1 MPFSTALSGLKA
13 ASNDLKITGNNISN
27 ASTVGF
33 KESRSEFSDVYSANS
48 FASGSQQIG
57 SGVQV
62 GTVSQQFG
70 QGTISFTSNSLDVAI
85 DGEGFFVLA
94 DEGATTYSRAGLFGL
109 DKDGF
114 VVNNTGSRL
123 QGFSANEQGTI
134 GGILGDVFI
143 ETGNLAPRQTTSV
156 NSLLNLDAEA
166 PVLAQFGTTIGSL
179 GPQIGE
185 AQGGVPID
193 TPSVLATSGAP
204 TPFDFS
210 VNSNSSITS
219 NSPITPFDFSV
230 NSPSAVTATQTSVG
244 HDFSVNSPSTLAS
257 ISPPVN
263 FNFSNKSSAVK
274 ATAPVTG
281 FNFGAAGASATF
293 DVTIANGSGGNGN
306 TTVPITLNTNIT
318 DINDLLADINDDL
331 VGIDVV
337 AIENPPASGLI
348 EFQAA
353 VAGESSTVTVNNFAL
368 GGGGVTLGDIQAALG
383 GIADGATSS
392 GSTFDITV
400 VGGTNDGTATINL
413 NANITTFQA
422 LITDIQDQL
431 TASGIGVDVRNDPSN
446 SGRLQFFSTDDGVAS
461 TVTVDNFVAGSTD
474 TTTND
479 IVNLLGVTDGAT
491 SVAPGTGAIG
501 AVGSLTAATFDLT
514 IANGSGVG
522 GNRTVTVT
530 LDQNIASGDLDTLV
544 SVINAQLN
552 AVAAPGIDVRAQED
566 PNNAGL
572 LQFYATVAG
581 ESSTVTVDNYQ
592 VSGIAG
598 DQVTNVADIVN
609 LLGGITDGAV
619 AADGSNTAATFEVR
633 LSGGADGAANQT
645 QVITLDSNIQ
655 TLQDLITDIRDDLA
669 NTGIGMDVREDPA
682 RPGQG
687 ILQFFSTVPGEGS
700 IIEIDPRVALTLG
713 NSVTQTNVENVLGRI
728 QMGATNSN
736 PDPSG
741 FTGATGEVG
750 NLSAASFD
758 ITLSGATQ
766 NNGGPVTITLDSDVQ
781 TLDDLIEDIQ
791 DELRLANI
799 GVDVREDPD
808 NAGQLQFFA
817 TVAGEPATITVNNLN
832 SSNPGVTADNLARV
846 LNLATGVTEAGIAAV
861 DNGYPVQSVDIVNS
875 QDPANVFT
883 TTVTTLPGESAAE
896 IAARFNDVAGVSAS
910 ASTAARI
917 PDADYLNSNG
927 NLAVTVNGVRF
938 TSPTLAQLATDINNT
953 NGLQGVQAEIEA
965 ATGDLLVTAA
975 LGNDLVFSID
985 SQDIADSIS
994 VQGPNGQP
1002 TVLDLL
1008 GGDQAASVGGT
1019 LNFIL
1024 DEDVTLANAD
1034 PDRTA
1039 LFGALEE
1046 QNFTE
1051 FEINSFD
1058 PTNQETYNSAT
1069 SVTIFDSLGNS
1080 HVMTQYFVKE
1090 PFRADEP
1097 GSQPNRWTMYVQIDG
1112 VDVGDPDP
1120 TLAAPDNTLPTQA
1133 GFRLQFNEAG
1143 ELVDAETPTI
1153 HITNWTPTDP
1163 DGNPT
1168 GALGPINVLSGAVL
1182 PVPEGPAISS
1192 NFTIDLSDSTQF
1204 GSVFSVSSVAQN
1216 GFTTGRLSGLDI
1228 SDTGVIFARYTNGE
1242 NQVLGQVALANFAN
1256 VQGLKNLGGTG
1267 WAETF
1272 ESGEPVVGTPRS
1284 ASLGA
1289 LNAGALEDSN
1299 VELSEQLVNLI
1310 IAQRNFQASAKTI
1323 ETVDAVTQT
1332 IMNLR

>member
-33 KESRSEFSDVYSANS
+33 KESRTEFADVFSASN
-48 FASGSQQIG
+48 FASGADQVG
-57 SGVQV
+57 SGVKV
-62 GTVSQQFG
+62 GKVSQQFE

-85 DGEGFFVLA
+85 DGEGFFILEE
-94 DEGATTYSRAGLFGL
+94 EGVTTYTRAGLFGL

-114 VVNNTGSRL
+114 VVNNAGSRL
-123 QGFSANEQGTI
+123 QGFTANGQGTV

-143 ETGNLAPRQTTSV
+143 ETGNLAPRQTTRV
-156 NSLLNLDAEA
+156 NSQVELDAEA
-166 PVLAQFGTTIGSL
+166 PVLAQFGTTITAL
-179 GPQIGE
+179 GPQIGN
-185 AQGGVPID
+185 AQGGVPLD
-193 TPSVLATSGAP
+193 TPSVLATNAPP

-210 VNSNSSITS
+210 VDSNSAITA

-230 NSPSAVTATQTSVG
+230 NSPSAVTATQAVIG

-257 ISPPVN
+257 LSAPVN
-263 FNFSNKSSAVK
+263 FNFANKPTAVK
-274 ATAPVTG
+274 ATGPVTG
-281 FNFGAAGASATF
+281 FNFSAGAANASF

-306 TTVPITLNTNIT
+306 TTVTVNLTTNVT
-318 DINDLLADINDDL
+318 DITSLLADINDDL

-337 AIENPPASGLI
+337 AVENPPASGLI

-353 VAGESSTVTVNNFAL
+353 VAGEASTVTVDNFVP
-368 GGGGVTLGDIQAALG
+368 GGGGVTAADVQGALG
-383 GIADGATSS
+383 GITDGSTSS
-392 GSTFDITV
+392 GATFEV
-400 VGGTNDGTATINL
+400 AVAGGTNDGSATINL
-413 NANITTFQA
+413 NANITTFQG
-422 LITDIQDQL
+422 LLTDIQDQL
-431 TASGIGVDVRNDPSN
+431 TAAGIGVDVRSDPSN

-461 TVTVDNFVAGSTD
+461 TITVSNYLAGTSD

-479 IVNLLGVTDGAT
+479 ITNLLGISDGAT
-491 SVAPGTGAIG
+491 NVVPGAGASG
-501 AVGSLTAATFDLT
+501 AVGSLTAASFDIT

-530 LDQNIASGDLDTLV
+530 LDQNIANGDLDTLV
-544 SVINAQLN
+544 SAINAQLD
-552 AVAAPGIDVRAQED
+552 AVAVPGIDVRAQED
-566 PNNAGL
+566 PDNAGL
-572 LQFYATVAG
+572 LQFFATVAG
-581 ESSTVTVDNYQ
+581 EASTVTVDNFQ

-598 DQVTNVADIVN
+598 DQVTNTADIVN
-609 LLGGITDGAV
+609 LLGGITDGATE
-619 AADGSNTAATFEVR
+619 ANGSNTAASFEVR

-669 NTGIGMDVREDPA
+669 NTGIGLDVREDPA

-687 ILQFFSTVPGEGS
+687 ILQFFSTVSGEGS
-700 IIEIDPRVALTLG
+700 IIELDPRVALTLG
-713 NSVTQTNVENVLGRI
+713 NSVTQANVENALGRI
-728 QMGATNSN
+728 QMGASNDN

-741 FTGATGEVG
+741 VNGTTGEVG
-750 NLSAASFD
+750 NLSSATFD
-758 ITLSGATQ
+758 ITLDGATQ
-766 NNGGPVTITLDSDVQ
+766 NNGGPVTITLDSDIQ
-781 TLDDLIEDIQ
+781 TLDDLIADIQ

-817 TVAGEPATITVNNLN
+817 TVAGEPANITVNNLN
-832 SSNPGVTADNLARV
+832 TANPGVTADNLSRV
-846 LNLATGVTEAGIAAV
+846 LNLATGVTEQGVAAV
-861 DNGYPVQSVDIVNS
+861 DNGYPVQSVDIVNTT
-875 QDPANVFT
+875 DPANVVT

-910 ASTAARI
+910 ASTSARI
-917 PDADYLNSNG
+917 PDADYLNNNG

-938 TSPTLAQLATDINNT
+938 TSPTLAALADDINNT
-953 NGLQGVQAEIEA
+953 NALRGISAELDA
-965 ATGDLLVTAA
+965 ATGDLLVSAA

-985 SQDIADSIS
+985 SPDTADTIS

-1002 TVLDLL
+1002 AVLDLV

-1019 LNFIL
+1019 LEFIL
-1024 DEDVTLANAD
+1024 DENVTLANAD

-1039 LFGALEE
+1039 LLGALEAE
-1046 QNFTE
+1046 NFTE

-1058 PTNQETYNSAT
+1058 PDNQETYNSAT

-1090 PFRADEP
+1090 PFRPEEP
-1097 GSQPNRWTMYVQIDG
+1097 GSAANRWTMYVQIDG
-1112 VDVGDPDP
+1112 QDVGDPDP
-1120 TLAAPDNTLPTQA
+1120 TLPAPDNTLPTQA

-1153 HITNWTPTDP
+1153 HITNWSPTDP
-1163 DGNPT
+1163 DGNTT
-1168 GALGPINVLSGAVL
+1168 GALGPINVLSGAQL
-1182 PVPEGPAISS
+1182 PVPDDPAISS
-1192 NFTIDLSDSTQF
+1192 NFVIDLAGSTQF
-1204 GSVFSVSSVAQN
+1204 GGVFSVSSVAQD
-1216 GFTTGRLSGLDI
+1216 GFATGRLSGLDI

>member
-1 MPFSTALSGLKA
+1 MPFNTALSGLKA
-13 ASNDLKITGNNISN
+13 ASTDLQVTGNNISN

-33 KESRSEFSDVYSANS
+33 KESRSEFADVYSANI
-48 FASGSQQIG
+48 FVSGDDQIG
-57 SGVQV
+57 SGVRV
-62 GTVSQQFG
+62 GEVAQQFE

-85 DGEGFFVLA
+85 DGEGFFVMS
-94 DEGATTYSRAGLFGL
+94 DEGATTYTRAGLFGL
-109 DKDGF
+109 DQEGF

-123 QGFSANEQGTI
+123 QGFAANDQGTI
-134 GGILGDVFI
+134 GGILDDVFI
-143 ETGNLAPRQTTSV
+143 ETGNLNPRQTTSV
-156 NSLLNLDAEA
+156 NSQLNLDAEA
-166 PVLAQFGTTIGSL
+166 PVLAQFGTTISSL
-179 GPQIGE
+179 GPQIGN
-185 AQGGVPID
+185 AQGGVALD
-193 TPSVLATSGAP
+193 TPSILATSAAP

-210 VNSNSSITS
+210 VNRNSAITA

-230 NSPSAVTATQTSVG
+230 NSPSAVTATQALVG
-244 HDFSVNSPSTLAS
+244 HDFSINSPTTLAS
-257 ISPPVN
+257 TSAPTN
-263 FNFSNKSSAVK
+263 FNFSDKASAVK
-274 ATAPVTG
+274 ATGGVTG
-281 FNFGAAGASATF
+281 FDFSGVGASATF

-306 TTVPITLNTNIT
+306 TTVNITLNTNVT
-318 DINDLLADINDDL
+318 DITTLLADINDDL

-337 AIENPPASGLI
+337 AVENPPASGLI

-353 VAGESSTVTVNNFAL
+353 VAGEASTVTVDNFIA
-368 GGGGVTLGDIQAALG
+368 GGGGVTAADVQAALG
-383 GIADGATSS
+383 GIADGSSSS

-413 NANITTFQA
+413 NANITSFTG
-422 LITDIQDQL
+422 LLSDIQDQL

-461 TVTVDNFVAGSTD
+461 VLTVDNFVAGSSD
-474 TTTND
+474 TSTND
-479 IVNLLGVTDGAT
+479 ITNLLGVTDGAT
-491 SVAPGTGAIG
+491 SVVPGAGAIG
-501 AVGSLTAATFDLT
+501 SVGSLTAATFDLT
-514 IANGSGVG
+514 IAGGSGAG
-522 GNRTVTVT
+522 GIRTVTVN
-530 LDQNIASGDLDTLV
+530 LDQNFATGDLDTLV
-544 SVINAQLN
+544 SVINAQLDGI
-552 AVAAPGIDVRAQED
+552 AAPGIDVRAQED

-572 LQFYATVAG
+572 LQFFATVAG
-581 ESSTVTVDNYQ
+581 EASTVTVDNFQ

-598 DQVTNVADIVN
+598 DSVTNAADIVS
-609 LLGGITDGAV
+609 LLGGVTDGAT
-619 AADGSNTAATFEVR
+619 ASDGANTSASFEVR

-645 QVITLDSNIQ
+645 QVITLDSNVQ

-728 QMGATNSN
+728 QMGASNDN

-750 NLSAASFD
+750 NLSSATFD
-758 ITLSGATQ
+758 ITLTGATQ
-766 NNGGPVTITLDSDVQ
+766 GNGGPVTITLDTDIQS
-781 TLDDLIEDIQ
+781 LDDLIADIQ

-808 NAGQLQFFA
+808 NAGQLQFFV
-817 TVAGEPATITVNNLN
+817 TVAGEPAEITVNNLN
-832 SSNPGVTADNLARV
+832 TSNPGVTADNLSRV
-846 LNLATGVTEAGIAAV
+846 LNLATGITELGIARV
-861 DNGYPVQSVDIVNS
+861 DNGYPVQSVDVVNS
-875 QDPANVFT
+875 TDPSNVFT
-883 TTVTTLPGESAAE
+883 TTITTLPGESAAE
-896 IAARFNDVAGVSAS
+896 IAARFNNVAGVSAS
-910 ASTAARI
+910 ASTSARI
-917 PDADYLNSNG
+917 PDADYLNTNG

-938 TSPTLAQLATDINNT
+938 TSPDLATLAADMNATNA
-953 NGLQGVQAEIEA
+953 LQGITAEVEA
-965 ATGDLLVTAA
+965 TTGDLLVTAA

-985 SQDIADSIS
+985 SQDTGDSIS

-1002 TVLDLL
+1002 AVLDLV
-1008 GGDQAASVGGT
+1008 GGDQAASVGGS
-1019 LNFIL
+1019 LDFIL
-1024 DEDVTLANAD
+1024 DENVTFNNAS

-1039 LFGALEE
+1039 LLGALEE
-1046 QNFTE
+1046 ENFAE

-1058 PTNQETYNSAT
+1058 PDNQETYNSAT

-1090 PFRADEP
+1090 PFRPEEV

-1112 VDVGDPDP
+1112 QNVGDPDP
-1120 TLAAPDNTLPTQA
+1120 TLPAPDNTSPTLA
-1133 GFRLQFNEAG
+1133 SYRLQFNEAG

-1153 HITNWTPTDP
+1153 HITNWTPIDE
-1163 DGNPT
+1163 DGNAT

-1182 PVPEGPAISS
+1182 PVPDDPAISS
-1192 NFTIDLSDSTQF
+1192 NFVIDLGGSTQF

-1228 SDTGVIFARYTNGE
+1228 SDTGIIFARYTNGE
-1242 NQVLGQVALANFAN
+1242 NQVRGQVALANFAN
-1256 VQGLKNLGGTG
+1256 VQGLKNIGGTT

-1272 ESGEPVVGTPRS
+1272 ESGEPVVGSPRS

-1289 LNAGALEDSN
+1289 LNSGALEDSN
-1299 VELSEQLVNLI
+1299 VELSEELVNLI

-1323 ETVDAVTQT
+1323 ETVDAITQT
-1332 IMNLR
+1332 ILNLR

>member
-33 KESRSEFSDVYSANS
+33 KESRSEFSDVYSENS
-48 FASGSQQIG
+48 FGSGSQQIG

-85 DGEGFFVLA
+85 DGEGFFILN

-123 QGFSANEQGTI
+123 QGFSANDQGTV

-143 ETGNLAPRQTTSV
+143 ETGNLSPRQTTGV

-166 PVLAQFGTTIGSL
+166 PILAQFGTTISSL
-179 GPQIGE
+179 GPQIGN
-185 AQGGVPID
+185 ARGGVAID
-193 TPSVLATSGAP
+193 TPSVLATSATP

-210 VNSNSSITS
+210 VNSNSAITA

-230 NSPSAVTATQTSVG
+230 DAPSAVTATQALVG
-244 HDFSVNSPSTLAS
+244 HDFSVNSPTTLAS
-257 ISPPVN
+257 ISAPTN
-263 FNFSNKSSAVK
+263 FNFSNKASAVK
-274 ATAPVTG
+274 ASGPVTAFDFAG
-281 FNFGAAGASATF
+281 AGASATF

-306 TTVPITLNTNIT
+306 VTVPITLNTTVT
-318 DINDLLADINDDL
+318 DITSLLADINDDL

-337 AIENPPASGLI
+337 AVENPAASGLI

-353 VAGESSTVTVNNFAL
+353 VAGEASTVTVGNFVPAS
-368 GGGGVTLGDIQAALG
+368 GAVTTADIQAALG
-383 GIADGATSS
+383 GITDGSISS
-392 GSTFDITV
+392 GSTFDITIA
-400 VGGTNDGTATINL
+400 GGTNDGTATINL
-413 NANITTFQA
+413 NANITTFQS
-422 LITDIQDQL
+422 LLTDIQDQL

-461 TVTVDNFVAGSTD
+461 AITVDNYVAGTTD

-491 SVAPGTGAIG
+491 SVIPGAGAIG
-501 AVGSLTAATFDLT
+501 ALGSLTSATFDLT

-522 GNRTVTVT
+522 GNRTVSIT
-530 LDQNIASGDLDTLV
+530 LDQNFPSGDLDSLV
-544 SVINAQLN
+544 NAINGQLN
-552 AVAAPGIDVRAQED
+552 GIAAPGIDVRAQED

-572 LQFYATVAG
+572 LQFFATVTG
-581 ESSTVTVDNYQ
+581 EASTVTVDNFQ

-598 DQVTNVADIVN
+598 DQVTNASDIVG
-609 LLGGITDGAV
+609 LLGGITDGA
-619 AADGSNTAATFEVR
+619 AASDGSNTAASFEVR

-645 QVITLDSNIQ
+645 QVITLDSNVQ
-655 TLQDLITDIRDDLA
+655 TLQDLITDIRDDLT
-669 NTGIGMDVREDPA
+669 NTGIGMDVREDPS

-700 IIEIDPRVALTLG
+700 IIEIDPRVALSLG
-713 NSVTQTNVENVLGRI
+713 NSVTQTNVENALGRI
-728 QMGATNSN
+728 QMGAANDN

-750 NLSAASFD
+750 NLSSASFD
-758 ITLSGATQ
+758 ISLSGATQ
-766 NNGGPVTITLDSDVQ
+766 GNGGPTRITLDTDIL
-781 TLDDLIEDIQ
+781 TLDDLIADIQ
-791 DELRLANI
+791 DELRLANL

-817 TVAGEPATITVNNLN
+817 TVAGEAANITVNNLN
-832 SSNPGVTADNLARV
+832 TSNPGVTADNLSRV
-846 LNLATGVTEAGIAAV
+846 LNLATGVTEVGVAAV
-861 DNGYPVQSVDIVNS
+861 DNGYPTQSVDIVNS

-883 TTVTTLPGESAAE
+883 TTVTTLEGESAAE

-910 ASTAARI
+910 ASTSATI

-938 TSPTLAQLATDINNT
+938 TSPTLAALATDINST
-953 NGLQGVQAEIEA
+953 NSLQGVSAQVDAT
-965 ATGDLLVTAA
+965 TGDLVVTAA

-1002 TVLDLL
+1002 SVLDLL

-1019 LNFIL
+1019 LDFIL

-1039 LFGALEE
+1039 LLGALEE

-1112 VDVGDPDP
+1112 VDVGDPDLSLP
-1120 TLAAPDNTLPTQA
+1120 APDNTLPTQA
-1133 GFRLQFNEAG
+1133 GYRLQFNEAG
-1143 ELVDAETPTI
+1143 QLVDAETPTI
-1153 HITNWTPTDP
+1153 HITNWVPTDS
-1163 DGNPT
+1163 DGNTT
-1168 GALGPINVLSGAVL
+1168 GALGPTNVLSGAVL
-1182 PVPEGPAISS
+1182 PVPDDPPTSS
-1192 NFTIDLSDSTQF
+1192 NFTIDLNDSTQF

-1242 NQVLGQVALANFAN
+1242 NQVLGQVALANFSN

-1272 ESGEPVVGTPRS
+1272 ESGDPVVGTPRS

-1310 IAQRNFQASAKTI
+1310 VAQRNFQASAKTI